1 MALFSVHNTRI
12 AGMVAAVPKG
22 AIHNASLDGFG
33 SDEMALLMQTTGIET
48 RRVAPQGMCASDLC
62 YQAALSLL
70 QGLNWKPE
78 EVDALM
84 FVTQTPDYQLPGN
97 SMLLQERLG
106 LSAECMTLDLHQ
118 GCAGYVYG
126 LATLSGLMSASGL
139 KKALLLV
146 GDTITQLLDPKDK
159 GTIPIFSDAGTA
171 TALVWDADAEAMHF
185 HLQSSGANSAAIR
198 MEGSGARIENGDAFM
213 RMRGHDIFTFGLKE
227 VAPNIESLLEHC
239 SFDKENVDYFVFHQ
253 ANRLLNESIRKKLN
267 IPSDKV
273 PYSLQDFG
281 NTSCATIPLTLVHGL
296 RDKLGQKQQK
306 IVLSGFGV
314 GLSWGSA
321 LVSIGEFW
329 SQEILD
335 VHEV

>member
-1 MALFSVHNTRI
+1 MALFSVQNTRI
-12 AGMVAAVPKG
+12 AGMVAAVPKETV
-22 AIHNASLDGFG
+22 HNTSLDGFG
-33 SDEMALLMQTTGIET
+33 TDEMALLIQTTGIET
-48 RRVAPQGMCASDLC
+48 RRIAPLGMCASDLC
-62 YQAALSLL
+62 YQAALSLM

-78 EVDALM
+78 DVEALV

-106 LSAECMTLDLHQ
+106 LSTECVTLDIHQ

-126 LATLSGLMSASGL
+126 LASLSGLMSASGL
-139 KKALLLV
+139 RKALLLV
-146 GDTITQLLDPKDK
+146 GDTITQLLDPNDK
-159 GTIPIFSDAGTA
+159 GTVPIFSDAGSA
-171 TALVWDADAEAMHF
+171 TALVLDEKAEAMYF
-185 HLQSSGANSAAIR
+185 HLQSSGANAAAIR
-198 MEGSGARIENGDAFM
+198 MEGSGARLAKGDAFM
-213 RMRGHDIFTFGLKE
+213 RMRGLDIFTFGLKE
-227 VAPNIESLLEHC
+227 VAPNIESLLKYC
-239 SFDKENVDYFVFHQ
+239 SFDKEKVDYFVFHQ

-273 PYSLQDFG
+273 PYTLQDFG

-296 RDKLGQKQQK
+296 GDKLGKTQQK

-329 SQEILD
+329 SQEILE